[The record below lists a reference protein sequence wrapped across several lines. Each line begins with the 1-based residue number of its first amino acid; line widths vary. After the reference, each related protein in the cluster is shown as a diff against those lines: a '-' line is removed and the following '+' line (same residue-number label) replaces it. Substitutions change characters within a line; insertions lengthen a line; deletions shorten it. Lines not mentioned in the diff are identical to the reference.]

1 MALSNTT
8 VKIILAGNGSNV
20 DFAIPFDIIVAESEV
35 KVYVRD
41 TSASPATETLQTLT
55 THYTLTGAVG
65 SGFNNNVRFVTAPSA
80 TDEVLLIRVLP
91 KTQTLDLGPATDQKP
106 ESTEKE
112 LDRLAAQGQ
121 ENDEAI
127 DRALKFS
134 KSYGSNPADIEPV
147 ASTYVGFDAS
157 KNLVTTAIP
166 ITVTDSGFDAS
177 KNLVTTAIPITVT
190 DSVLASQVEAEAG
203 TENTTYTSPLRVRQ
217 AIEEYRKYGL
227 AVYRDASTSCTHNT
241 ATRIDFKSLLF
252 DADSTVTT
260 GVSWTYGNLEAGYFE
275 VKAHV
280 TLAAS
285 TAWAIGEY
293 AKLYLYQGGIQ
304 IIELDKFVFPATSA
318 SSIEVSLTGSYIFE
332 ANAIGRDMNVRVLQN
347 SGGAIALNDVI
358 TDNWIVFRKA

>member
-147 ASTYVGFDAS
+147 ASTYV
-157 KNLVTTAIP
+157 
-166 ITVTDSGFDAS
+166 GFDAS